1 MKTRVRAQGPWGPRD
16 WMGQPHMPAI
26 SNVGS
31 WSNPMWMEWTMR
43 SKGSS
48 DSRPMRLTMSSLEA
62 RKRKSAIPSAG
73 TTMQPRNRTASPSS
87 VSDERIWHAAS
98 LGCPAPLC
106 ELDDVDQRRATETE
120 PREEALSSR
129 RSHASSQ
136 PDAEPEL
143 SNRRAG
149 SNSVFK
155 PTQKDPTPNSPSSDA
170 LLAVDHDRDD
180 DPRTTD
186 P

>member
-62 RKRKSAIPSAG
+62 RKRTP
-73 TTMQPRNRTASPSS
+73 
-87 VSDERIWHAAS
+87 
-98 LGCPAPLC
+98 
-106 ELDDVDQRRATETE
+106 
-120 PREEALSSR
+120 
-129 RSHASSQ
+129 
-136 PDAEPEL
+136 
-143 SNRRAG
+143 RRAG
-149 SNSVFK
+149 IEQPAGGLGEDGPELVTTAQAFLDADGSLNAAAAATYVHRNTMLYRLKKIEKLTGVPIRELSGQVLWVLALRVERLRR
-155 PTQKDPTPNSPSSDA
+155 PAPSG
-170 LLAVDHDRDD
+170 
-180 DPRTTD
+180 
-186 P
+186 

>member
-1 MKTRVRAQGPWGPRD
+1 LKTRVRAQGPWGPRD

-106 ELDDVDQRRATETE
+106 ELDDVDQRRATE
-120 PREEALSSR
+120 PNREEALSSR

-136 PDAEPEL
+136 PDA
-143 SNRRAG
+143 RAG
-149 SNSVFK
+149 IEQPARGLELRSQ
-155 PTQKDPTPNSPSSDA
+155 TDAEDPTPNSPSSDA

>member
-1 MKTRVRAQGPWGPRD
+1 LKTRVRAQGPWGPRD

-106 ELDDVDQRRATETE
+106 ELDDVDQRRATE
-120 PREEALSSR
+120 PNREEALSSR

>member
-62 RKRKSAIPSAG
+62 RKRTP
-73 TTMQPRNRTASPSS
+73 
-87 VSDERIWHAAS
+87 
-98 LGCPAPLC
+98 
-106 ELDDVDQRRATETE
+106 
-120 PREEALSSR
+120 
-129 RSHASSQ
+129 
-136 PDAEPEL
+136 
-143 SNRRAG
+143 RRAG
-149 SNSVFK
+149 IEQPAGGLELRSQ
-155 PTQKDPTPNSPSSDA
+155 TDAEDPTPNSPSSDA